1 MYPDNPCFSE
11 MFYKLLTN
19 HAIQSRPSFTIISFS
34 NSGLSIML
42 DDAIDQTSNV
52 NFEKNRVTVQKF
64 FMKVCFSHEITFCIR
79 MLLMSVTSP

>member
-19 HAIQSRPSFTIISFS
+19 HAIQSRPSSTIISFS

-42 DDAIDQTSNV
+42 DDAIDQTPNI
-52 NFEKNRVTVQKF
+52 NFENNMATEQKF
-64 FMKVCFSHEITFCIR
+64 
-79 MLLMSVTSP
+79 L

>member
-11 MFYKLLTN
+11 IFYRHLTN
-19 HAIQSRPSFTIISFS
+19 HAIQARPSFTIISFS

-52 NFEKNRVTVQKF
+52 SFESNMVTEQKF
-64 FMKVCFSHEITFCIR
+64 
-79 MLLMSVTSP
+79 L